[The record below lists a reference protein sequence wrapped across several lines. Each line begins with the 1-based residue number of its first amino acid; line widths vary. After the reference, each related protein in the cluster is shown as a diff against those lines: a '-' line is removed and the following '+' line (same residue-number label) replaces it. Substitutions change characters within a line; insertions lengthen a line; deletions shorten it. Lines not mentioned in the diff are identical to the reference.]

1 MKERKVYTAE
11 FKREAV
17 RLSEQ
22 AGVSVAQVAQELGVS
37 DYSFYKWRK
46 QARSGGESA
55 FPGHGK
61 TALTAEQQ
69 ENVRLKKDLE

>member
-1 MKERKVYTAE
+1 MTERKVYTAE

-37 DYSFYKWRK
+37 DY
-46 QARSGGESA
+46 RSPVTTEETHKEIT
-55 FPGHGK
+55 PRK
-61 TALTAEQQ
+61 TALLMAC
-69 ENVRLKKDLE
+69 NLVYVSGIRSAP